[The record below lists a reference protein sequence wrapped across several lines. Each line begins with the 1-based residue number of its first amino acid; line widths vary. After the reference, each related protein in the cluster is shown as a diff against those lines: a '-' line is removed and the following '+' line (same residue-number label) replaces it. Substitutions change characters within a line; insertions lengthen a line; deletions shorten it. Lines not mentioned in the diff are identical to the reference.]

1 MKHNV
6 KITLVLLGMFII
18 SQFIGLAILTVYA
31 PTVDG
36 NLTSYNLP
44 FGMDPPSDIEPA
56 TSLTS
61 IILAIIIAVFIMFL
75 LMKIKAGAF
84 LRLWFFIVVI
94 LAIAISINAPLLS
107 KTPHSALIAL
117 AIALPLAYYKIFKR
131 NIIIHNLSELIIYPG
146 IAAIFVP
153 LLNLWSIIILLI
165 IISLYDMYAV
175 WHAGFM
181 QKMAQ
186 YQIDKVKVFS
196 GFFIP
201 YLNKKQKA
209 MVKNSP
215 KNAKGKDKKMNV
227 SVALLGGG
235 DVVFPMMLSG
245 VLLHSLGLLPAILTS
260 FGATLGLASLFYY
273 SEKGKFYPAMPF
285 ITAGCFVA
293 LGFYYLV
300 L

>member
-1 MKHNV
+1 
-6 KITLVLLGMFII
+6 
-18 SQFIGLAILTVYA
+18 
-31 PTVDG
+31 
-36 NLTSYNLP
+36 
-44 FGMDPPSDIEPA
+44 
-56 TSLTS
+56 
-61 IILAIIIAVFIMFL
+61 
-75 LMKIKAGAF
+75 MKIKAGAF

-165 IISLYDMYAV
+165 
-175 WHAGFM
+175 
-181 QKMAQ
+181 
-186 YQIDKVKVFS
+186 
-196 GFFIP
+196 
-201 YLNKKQKA
+201 
-209 MVKNSP
+209 
-215 KNAKGKDKKMNV
+215 
-227 SVALLGGG
+227 
-235 DVVFPMMLSG
+235 
-245 VLLHSLGLLPAILTS
+245 PAILTS